1 LRTTLTNPL
10 LSGGLC
16 DDRRIGFALCCLP
29 GAVTNQNGG
38 TASTGDLA
46 GHQSRTRD
54 HLSGGSGISIS
65 FVQKTEVITMFNH
78 FPTDALE
85 IAVSTVS
92 AWNQELSDDE
102 FNLAVMEQSCL
113 LNGITP
119 DHYWDCE
126 PEFPSVSH
134 R

>member
-1 LRTTLTNPL
+1 M
-10 LSGGLC
+10 S
-16 DDRRIGFALCCLP
+16 
-29 GAVTNQNGG
+29 NQC
-38 TASTGDLA
+38 
-46 GHQSRTRD
+46 
-54 HLSGGSGISIS
+54 
-65 FVQKTEVITMFNH
+65 
-78 FPTDALE
+78 PTDALE

-92 AWNQELSDDE
+92 AWNHELSDDE
-102 FNLAVMEQSCL
+102 FNFAVMEQSCL

>member
-1 LRTTLTNPL
+1 M
-10 LSGGLC
+10 
-16 DDRRIGFALCCLP
+16 F
-29 GAVTNQNGG
+29 
-38 TASTGDLA
+38 
-46 GHQSRTRD
+46 D
-54 HLSGGSGISIS
+54 HS
-65 FVQKTEVITMFNH
+65 
-78 FPTDALE
+78 PTDALE
-85 IAVSTVS
+85 IATSTVS